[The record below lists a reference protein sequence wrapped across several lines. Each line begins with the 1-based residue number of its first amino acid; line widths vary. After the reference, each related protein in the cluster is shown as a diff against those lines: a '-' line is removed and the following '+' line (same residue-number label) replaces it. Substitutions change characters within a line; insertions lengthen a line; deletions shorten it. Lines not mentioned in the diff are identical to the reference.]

1 MDFVKFLL
9 AAKTAAERLP
19 DGRATGDSTV
29 ARRRNPSSE
38 ACELY
43 ITYIIVIYFCW
54 KSISRLRLKSPGKS
68 SDSE

>member
-9 AAKTAAERLP
+9 AAKPLLNVFR
-19 DGRATGDSTV
+19 TV
-29 ARRRNPSSE
+29 VRRRNPSSE